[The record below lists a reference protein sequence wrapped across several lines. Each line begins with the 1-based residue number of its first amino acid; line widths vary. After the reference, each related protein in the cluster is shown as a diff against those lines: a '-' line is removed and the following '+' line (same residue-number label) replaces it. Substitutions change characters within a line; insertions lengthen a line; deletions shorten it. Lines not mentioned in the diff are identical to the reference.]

1 MTSRGSSALRID
13 LTVQYRGRI
22 TLDTTA
28 VVTKGIW
35 SVFFLQHIQTQ
46 LGIWG
51 LDRPEPQTFWLQVSV
66 LRLDQ

>member
-1 MTSRGSSALRID
+1 M
-13 LTVQYRGRI
+13 
-22 TLDTTA
+22 DTTA